1 MYFLFGFLTFLDF
14 PSLSQLIKA
23 FRSCQ
28 WGASLKTNNAAFFSI
43 KNNKRRL
50 INIVLVSLPLS
61 ISLSSFSLGT
71 NNYSQLQ
78 ILISQTK
85 RVKSFYHLRLGH
97 YSLLIRAL
105 KYANETRSQNEAQI
119 NFSIN
124 IIIIYYLSDSGC
136 CLSSP
141 HLLLLPHPLS
151 FCILLL
157 LFAAQRWNDAVSA
170 ERQ

>member
-1 MYFLFGFLTFLDF
+1 MSPSPFLSLT
-14 PSLSQLIKA
+14 
-23 FRSCQ
+23 
-28 WGASLKTNNAAFFSI
+28 
-43 KNNKRRL
+43 
-50 INIVLVSLPLS
+50 VSLPR
-61 ISLSSFSLGT
+61 FSLGT

-78 ILISQTK
+78 ILISQTR

-124 IIIIYYLSDSGC
+124 IIIIYYLSDSDC

-141 HLLLLPHPLS
+141 PLPPPTPAKLLH
-151 FCILLL
+151 
-157 LFAAQRWNDAVSA
+157 FAFAFRRTKMKRRRQRRTAITTTTSLGSWSVDKWAT
-170 ERQ
+170 RWPRRM